1 VLDVDH
7 FKSFNDHYGHVMGD
21 HCLRR
26 IGSEIGKMVS
36 HPPDLAARY
45 GGEEFA
51 LILPETDLAG
61 SIALAERLRRQVEQ
75 LALPHQF
82 SGTQPHVTIS
92 LGVSTVMAQD
102 VPHAKDLIRLADQ
115 ALYQAKL
122 QGRNRTISQALSFP
136 TAPTQ
141 G

>member
-1 VLDVDH
+1 
-7 FKSFNDHYGHVMGD
+7 
-21 HCLRR
+21 
-26 IGSEIGKMVS
+26 
-36 HPPDLAARY
+36 
-45 GGEEFA
+45 
-51 LILPETDLAG
+51 
-61 SIALAERLRRQVEQ
+61 
-75 LALPHQF
+75 
-82 SGTQPHVTIS
+82 
-92 LGVSTVMAQD
+92 MAQD